1 MGDLAHPRAMS
12 SNQMLHLQRVMGNQG
27 VMRLFDRR
35 GPAEISRKTAGTTI
49 QRLPSYDEFL
59 KGARKMA
66 KVGPEIFSY
75 TPGEEALSNAR
86 DQNIPERMRTP
97 DFDVEIRAGTFKFI
111 GKHDIESAYGA
122 YDQKPS
128 LRALSDLFDAI
139 TYWETLNHYNADKKW
154 YSNLMFY
161 ISGIKDQIRSEV
173 QAKTT
178 EMYGTRADLDALEK
192 TSKLREGEDQMW
204 AALMPP
210 FLKEVGVAP
219 RYFHNHLMNH
229 PRRIE
234 KLQEFSDALREGNL
248 TIASAAYKFVAD
260 VPGMYLIKPLFIHR
274 YSANSGMGSLVG
286 TQSQAEQGPLTDEEK
301 VAIVKYSGGDFKPMN
316 SDLRSA
322 ITADPREDVRNTSEL
337 AVRGMNKLPPY
348 RGIAYRGLLTEP
360 GGYFDVIQPGAHI
373 VDLAFQSA
381 SPSLKGVEAYL
392 HTDPGSKHIYF
403 MIHTKSAVNI
413 MSFAKTAP
421 EAEVLFKPGAN
432 FRVKAVWH
440 HVGGKVPPNA
450 PAEAQM
456 ILHTRG
462 EHKSGQLDRGAG
474 SAWNKYASGVG
485 TAEIEDKVGNG
496 AMFTDDDHKAVQEW
510 HPVKVI
516 EMVEQ

>member
-1 MGDLAHPRAMS
+1 
-12 SNQMLHLQRVMGNQG
+12 MLHLQRVMGNQA
-27 VMRLFDRR
+27 VMRLLDRR
-35 GPAEISRKTAGTTI
+35 SPAKGFLSTDGTPV

-66 KVGPEIFSY
+66 KVGPDIFSY
-75 TPGEEALSNAR
+75 TPGEEALSDSRA
-86 DQNIPERMRTP
+86 QNIPERMRTP
-97 DFDVEIRAGTFKFI
+97 DFDVELNPGIFKYI
-111 GKHDIESAYGA
+111 GKDDIESAYKA
-122 YDQKPS
+122 YDQRPT
-128 LRALSDLFDAI
+128 LRTLSNLFDAI
-139 TYWETLNHYNADKKW
+139 TYWETLNHFNADKKW
-154 YSNLMFY
+154 YSNAMFY
-161 ISGIKDQIRSEV
+161 ISGVKDQIRSEI

-178 EMYGTRADLDALEK
+178 EMYGTRADLDALEN
-192 TSKLREGEDQMW
+192 TAKLREGEDQKW
-204 AALMPP
+204 SALMPE
-210 FLKEVGVAP
+210 FLKEAGVAP
-219 RYFHNHLMNH
+219 RYFHNHLMGF
-229 PRRIE
+229 PERIA
-234 KLQEFSDALREGNL
+234 KLKEFSDALRDGQL
-248 TIASAAYKFVAD
+248 LVASTAYKFVAN

-274 YSANSGMGSLVG
+274 FSANSGLGSLVG
-286 TQSQAEQGPLTDEEK
+286 TQAQAEQGPLTDEEK
-301 VAIVKYSGGDFKPMN
+301 VAIVKYSGGDFTPMN

-322 ITADPREDVRNTSEL
+322 ISSEPREDVRSVSEL

-348 RGIAYRGLLTEP
+348 QGLAYRGLLTEP

-392 HTDPGSKHIYF
+392 HTDAGSKHIYF

-432 FRVKAVWH
+432 FRVKAIWH

-462 EHKSGQLDRGAG
+462 EFKSGQLDRGAG
-474 SAWNKYASGVG
+474 SMWNKYASGVG
-485 TAEIEDKVGNG
+485 TTEIDDRVGNG
-496 AMFTDDDHKAVQEW
+496 AMFTEDDHQAVQKW
-510 HPVKVI
+510 HQVKVI